1 MGRRYS
7 LFEIGDWG
15 LGRGFGGAP
24 TGRTYG
30 RRLRRQKPARN
41 DTGWE
46 GEERVLV
53 DKIPENMFINGSE
66 AWKSMR

>member
-1 MGRRYS
+1 MTLIGRV
-7 LFEIGDWG
+7 
-15 LGRGFGGAP
+15 GRGSGGAL
-24 TGRTYG
+24 TDRTYG

-46 GEERVLV
+46 GEELVLV
-53 DKIPENMFINGSE
+53 DNIPENMFVNESE